1 MLDVRPRVSLR
12 KIRVTAAAATLVLL
26 VGAACSSSSQTP
38 PEPTPAQEAVSA
50 ALRGLNPRGVKL
62 ADIAHGYFD
71 NVSSRDAFRPI
82 YDPVIAPGS
91 EARLDQ
97 DDLVI
102 GVSLAGE
109 SRAYPIT
116 TLRIREMVND
126 ELAGVPILVTW

>member
-12 KIRVTAAAATLVLL
+12 KIRVTTAAATLVLL

-38 PEPTPAQEAVSA
+38 PAPTPVQEAVSA

-62 ADIAHGYFD
+62 TDIAPGYFD
-71 NVSSRDAFRPI
+71 SVSSRDAFRPI

-91 EARLDQ
+91 EARLDE

-102 GVSLAGE
+102 GVSLGGE
-109 SRAYPIT
+109 SRAYPHH
-116 TLRIREMVND
+116 
-126 ELAGVPILVTW
+126 PSHP

>member
-1 MLDVRPRVSLR
+1 M
-12 KIRVTAAAATLVLL
+12 LVL
-26 VGAACSSSSQTP
+26 VADT
-38 PEPTPAQEAVSA
+38 PEPTPVQEAVSA

-62 ADIAHGYFD
+62 ADIAPGYFD
-71 NVSSRDAFRPI
+71 SVSSRDAFRPI

-91 EARLDQ
+91 EARLDE

>member
-1 MLDVRPRVSLR
+1 MLDVRSRVSLR

-38 PEPTPAQEAVSA
+38 PEPTPVQEAVSA

-62 ADIAHGYFD
+62 ADIAPGYFD
-71 NVSSRDAFRPI
+71 SVSSRDAFRPI

-91 EARLDQ
+91 EARLDE